1 MILRRIEK
9 RVSASFVRAA
19 IADRAIGEHEPTEC
33 AKLRSRAPIATDDD
47 GLRSVTTLNS
57 AGPQHGSLMSID
69 VFAAT
74 AVTAR
79 VLLEVVAATPVP
91 AAVEVGPIAVSQV
104 LFVTVGVV
112 VIVLLV
118 ALSAFFSSSEIAMFS
133 LAPHRLEKIVE
144 EGVAGADTLADLK
157 SDPHRLLVTILV
169 GNNIVN
175 IAMSSIATGLL
186 SFYLGGGAA
195 VAVATLGITALVL
208 LFGESAPK
216 SYAVENTESWALTIA
231 RPLKVSEYVLLPL
244 IVTFDYLTRQVNRIT
259 GGRAAIETSYVTRD
273 EIRDIIQTG
282 EREGVIDAEER
293 EMLQRIFRFTNTIAK
308 EVMTPRLDVTGI
320 TTDADIEAAIETCV
334 QSGHARLPVYEGS
347 LDNVI
352 GVVHLRDLVRDRDYG
367 AGGAVLELDD
377 LIEPILHV
385 PESKNVDEL
394 FAEMRRERMHM
405 VIVIDEFGTTEG
417 MVTVED
423 LTEEIVG
430 EILEGGEDEPI
441 ERVADDTVLVR
452 GEVNIDEVNEAL
464 DINLPEGEEF
474 ETIAGFIFNRA
485 GRLVVEGEEIAYE
498 NVRITVEQVEN
509 TRIMKARLTRLP
521 KEDEDEDGSDGSD
534 GGNVEAEEATQRAEP
549 SDIEAEELSTD

>member
-1 MILRRIEK
+1 MGSVL
-9 RVSASFVRAA
+9 
-19 IADRAIGEHEPTEC
+19 
-33 AKLRSRAPIATDDD
+33 LATPAVTAYA
-47 GLRSVTTLNS
+47 SVTTT
-57 AGPQHGSLMSID
+57 P
-69 VFAAT
+69 FAP
-74 AVTAR
+74 AV
-79 VLLEVVAATPVP
+79 
-91 AAVEVGPIAVSQV
+91 VEVLGVAISEG
-104 LFVTVGVV
+104 LFTAIGVA
-112 VIVLLV
+112 VIVVLIG
-118 ALSAFFSSSEIAMFS
+118 LSAFFSSSEIAMFS
-133 LAPHRLEKIVE
+133 LAPHRLGRLVE
-144 EGVAGADTLADLK
+144 EGRPGARTLADLK

-244 IVTFDYLTRQVNRIT
+244 IVTFDYLTRQVNRVT

-282 EREGVIDAEER
+282 KREGVIEEDER

-320 TTDADIEAAIETCV
+320 TVDAAIEEAIETCV
-334 QSGHARLPVYEGS
+334 QSGHARLPIYEGS

-352 GVVHLRDLVRDRDYG
+352 GIVHLRDLVRDRDYG
-367 AGGAVLELDD
+367 ENGDDLNLAD

-394 FAEMRRERMHM
+394 FAEMRNERMRM

-417 MVTVED
+417 IVTMED

-441 ERVADDTVLVR
+441 AYVEENTVIVR
-452 GEVNIDEVNEAL
+452 GELNIDEVNEAL
-464 DINLPEGEEF
+464 GIALPEGEEF
-474 ETIAGFIFNRA
+474 ETIAGFVFNRA
-485 GRLVVEGEEIAYE
+485 GRLVEEGEELTYE

-509 TRIMKARLTRLP
+509 TRITKARVTRFP
-521 KEDEDEDGSDGSD
+521 DEDRSDDGD
-534 GGNVEAEEATQRAEP
+534 EP
-549 SDIEAEELSTD
+549 TGTADIEAEEVSPD